1 MGRFGPGAMKTSDS
15 RGELT
20 QIVESLK
27 CHTTG
32 LALFG
37 GNEVFL

>member
-1 MGRFGPGAMKTSDS
+1 MGHFGPGAVKTSDS

-27 CHTTG
+27 SHTKG
-32 LALFG
+32 LG
-37 GNEVFL
+37 VI